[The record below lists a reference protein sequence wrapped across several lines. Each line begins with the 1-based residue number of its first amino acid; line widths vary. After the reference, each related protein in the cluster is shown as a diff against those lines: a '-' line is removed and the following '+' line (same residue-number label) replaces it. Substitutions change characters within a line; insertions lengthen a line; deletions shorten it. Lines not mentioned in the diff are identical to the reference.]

1 MNDQE
6 DDKKNLDNT
15 LSDSDNNNQSE
26 VDLNNQPQSE
36 ENQNQNN
43 EAESDNENQSIV
55 DSNNQTMN
63 ENKYENQETDLN
75 EEVNNQKIEEE
86 ITVETSDEIKNEEVN
101 NQNIEEKIIVETSD
115 EIKNEEVN
123 NQNIEE
129 KIIVETSDEIKNEN
143 NKSSHQVIHKK
154 EDRLHIYVRQDKY
167 KGELKSKNWV
177 GRLYIDGKQ
186 KISSSGTTNLDE
198 AIQILEKWFDDVQDE
213 SERLKNENNLTKNIN
228 QEATDTLTN
237 NQINNQT
244 QEQIATT
251 SLNENLQT
259 TTQEQI
265 KNKLSNIFGKIKE
278 IKIKK
283 PDFAKNFNKSSFN
296 KSKVANYKSKLE
308 NFFKS
313 KLGKSS
319 VQGEEIIGVELSNKE
334 IRIAQVSSNKANQ
347 WVLEKLHIH
356 PVDITDDSTPIDNA
370 DKFSEELMLAVQK
383 YKITSPNAAIAIP
396 VTSAIIRVVTAPLM
410 KDEELNKAIET
421 NSLWENLV
429 QLTDSLEDY
438 SIFHQVI
445 NRNEKENTMD
455 LLFVASK
462 LTDINSYTSIIKN
475 AGLNPVIIDVKCFA
489 LKSAVDQVNQIANKT
504 EDTNLTAVLEFG
516 LDENYL
522 MILYDNNPII
532 TDIFIRGQDR
542 KILQDSQNT
551 EEKEGLVRRYITQ
564 VKQAVQD
571 FETKY
576 EKRIRNIKVVSD
588 IKNVDEYL
596 ASFRKALMNIGFN
609 TFDPTEGLKIPS
621 QNQQI
626 LDNKL
631 NRSYLSTS
639 VGLAFRKLDVFGYY
653 KFVTAVKNINLLP
666 DRSNVMKQKKMKAI
680 SGFAFK
686 GITAAVVAIYVV
698 LFGLSFW
705 NIISYNNKLK
715 QYEAVKIDHTKI
727 IKQKKIVSKEFKVIN
742 TSLKLSKTLKSNKEL
757 TYRILAQ
764 VASSVPNRVKF
775 DQVEFNG
782 SNRLTIQGLAATDQ
796 DILKFIENLSK
807 QKLVEQA
814 SLSSMRLPKSSAD
827 SATMKG
833 FRVFVKIKR
842 STI

>member
-6 DDKKNLDNT
+6 DNKKNLDNT

-43 EAESDNENQSIV
+43 EPESDNENQSIV

-101 NQNIEEKIIVETSD
+101 NQNIEEKIIVETP
-115 EIKNEEVN
+115 
-123 NQNIEE
+123 
-129 KIIVETSDEIKNEN
+129 DEIKNEN

-198 AIQILEKWFDDVQDE
+198 AIQILEKWFDNVQDE

-356 PVDITDDSTPIDNA
+356 PVDITDDSAPIDNA
-370 DKFSEELMLAVQK
+370 DKFSAELMLAVQK

-814 SLSSMRLPKSSAD
+814 SLSSMRLPKSSAG

-842 STI
+842 SRI

>member
-43 EAESDNENQSIV
+43 EPDSDNENQSIV
-55 DSNNQTMN
+55 DSSNQTMN
-63 ENKYENQETDLN
+63 ENKYENQQTDLN
-75 EEVNNQKIEEE
+75 EEVNEQK
-86 ITVETSDEIKNEEVN
+86 
-101 NQNIEEKIIVETSD
+101 
-115 EIKNEEVN
+115 
-123 NQNIEE
+123 IEE

-154 EDRLHIYVRQDKY
+154 EGRLHIYVRQDKY

-198 AIQILEKWFDDVQDE
+198 AIQILEKWFDNVQDE

-259 TTQEQI
+259 NTQEQI

-370 DKFSEELMLAVQK
+370 DKFSAELMLAVQK

-775 DQVEFNG
+775 DQVVFNG

-814 SLSSMRLPKSSAD
+814 SLSSMRLPKSSAG

>member
-6 DDKKNLDNT
+6 DDKKNLDIT

-26 VDLNNQPQSE
+26 VDSSNQPQSE
-36 ENQNQNN
+36 ENKNQNT
-43 EAESDNENQSIV
+43 ETDSDSKNQSIV
-55 DSNNQTMN
+55 DSSNQTTN
-63 ENKYENQETDLN
+63 EKQYENQQTDLS
-75 EEVNNQKIEEE
+75 EEVNNQK
-86 ITVETSDEIKNEEVN
+86 
-101 NQNIEEKIIVETSD
+101 
-115 EIKNEEVN
+115 
-123 NQNIEE
+123 IEE

-154 EDRLHIYVRQDKY
+154 EGRLHIYVRQDKY

-177 GRLYIDGKQ
+177 GRLYINGKQ
-186 KISSSGTTNLDE
+186 KISSSGTANLDE
-198 AIQILEKWFDDVQDE
+198 AIQILEKWFDDVHEE

-228 QEATDTLTN
+228 QEATESSPTDTLSN
-237 NQINNQT
+237 NQINNQA
-244 QEQIATT
+244 QE
-251 SLNENLQT
+251 QT

-283 PDFAKNFNKSSFN
+283 PDFVKNLNKSSFN

-319 VQGEEIIGVELSNKE
+319 VLGEEIIGVELSNKE

-445 NRNEKENTMD
+445 NRNVKENTMD

-489 LKSAVDQVNQIANKT
+489 LKSAVDQVNQIANKP
-504 EDTNLTAVLEFG
+504 EEANLTAVLEFG

-542 KILQDSQNT
+542 KILQDSQNN
-551 EEKEGLVRRYITQ
+551 EEKEGLVRRYVTQ
-564 VKQAVQD
+564 VKQAIQD

-666 DRSNVMKQKKMKAI
+666 DRSNVMKQKKMKVI

-686 GITAAVVAIYVV
+686 GITAAVVAIYVA

-705 NIISYNNKLK
+705 NIISYNNELK
-715 QYEAVKIDHTKI
+715 QYEAIKKDHIKI
-727 IKQKKIVSKEFKVIN
+727 IEQKKIVSKEFKVIN

-775 DQVEFNG
+775 DQVVFNG
-782 SNRLTIQGLAATDQ
+782 SDRLTIQGLAATDQ
-796 DILKFIENLSK
+796 DILRFIENLSK

-814 SLSSMRLPKSSAD
+814 SLSSMRLPKSSAGG
-827 SATMKG
+827 ATMKG

-842 STI
+842 SRI

>member
-86 ITVETSDEIKNEEVN
+86 IT
-101 NQNIEEKIIVETSD
+101 VETSD

-542 KILQDSQNT
+542 KILQDGQNT

-686 GITAAVVAIYVV
+686 GITAAVAAIYVV

-775 DQVEFNG
+775 DQVVFNG

-814 SLSSMRLPKSSAD
+814 SLSSMRLPKSSAG

-842 STI
+842 SRI

>member
-15 LSDSDNNNQSE
+15 LSDNDNNNQSE

-43 EAESDNENQSIV
+43 EPDSDNENQSIV

-75 EEVNNQKIEEE
+75 EEVNNQKIEE
-86 ITVETSDEIKNEEVN
+86 
-101 NQNIEEKIIVETSD
+101 
-115 EIKNEEVN
+115 
-123 NQNIEE
+123 

-154 EDRLHIYVRQDKY
+154 EGRLHIYVRQDKY

-198 AIQILEKWFDDVQDE
+198 AIQILEKWFDDIQDE
-213 SERLKNENNLTKNIN
+213 SERLKNENSLNKNIN
-228 QEATDTLTN
+228 QEATESSPTDTLTN

-244 QEQIATT
+244 QEQ
-251 SLNENLQT
+251 T
-259 TTQEQI
+259 TTQDQI

-283 PDFAKNFNKSSFN
+283 PDFAKNLNKSSFN

-370 DKFSEELMLAVQK
+370 DKFSAELMLAVQK

-504 EDTNLTAVLEFG
+504 EDANLTAVLEFG

-542 KILQDSQNT
+542 KILQDSQDT
-551 EEKEGLVRRYITQ
+551 EEKEGLVRRYVTQ
-564 VKQAVQD
+564 VKQAIQD

-588 IKNVDEYL
+588 ITNVDEYL
-596 ASFRKALMNIGFN
+596 ASFRKILMNVGFN

-621 QNQQI
+621 QYQQI
-626 LDNKL
+626 LDHKL

-686 GITAAVVAIYVV
+686 GITAAIVAIYVV

-775 DQVEFNG
+775 DQVVFNG

-814 SLSSMRLPKSSAD
+814 SLSSMRLPKSSAG

>member
-26 VDLNNQPQSE
+26 VDSSNQPQSE
-36 ENQNQNN
+36 ENKNQNT
-43 EAESDNENQSIV
+43 ETDSDSKNQSIV
-55 DSNNQTMN
+55 DSSNQTTN
-63 ENKYENQETDLN
+63 EKQYENQQTDLS
-75 EEVNNQKIEEE
+75 EEVNNQK
-86 ITVETSDEIKNEEVN
+86 
-101 NQNIEEKIIVETSD
+101 
-115 EIKNEEVN
+115 
-123 NQNIEE
+123 IEE

-154 EDRLHIYVRQDKY
+154 EGRLHIYVRQDKY

-177 GRLYIDGKQ
+177 GRLYINGKQ
-186 KISSSGTTNLDE
+186 KISSSGTANLDE
-198 AIQILEKWFDDVQDE
+198 AIQILEKWFDDVHEE

-228 QEATDTLTN
+228 QEATESSPTDTLSN
-237 NQINNQT
+237 NQINNQA
-244 QEQIATT
+244 QE
-251 SLNENLQT
+251 QT

-265 KNKLSNIFGKIKE
+265 KNKLSNIFEKIKE

-283 PDFAKNFNKSSFN
+283 PDFVKNLNKSSFN

-445 NRNEKENTMD
+445 NRNVKENTMD

-504 EDTNLTAVLEFG
+504 EDANLTAVLEFG

-542 KILQDSQNT
+542 KILQDSQNN
-551 EEKEGLVRRYITQ
+551 EEKEGLVRRYVTQ
-564 VKQAVQD
+564 VKQAIQD

-686 GITAAVVAIYVV
+686 GITAAVAAIYLV

-705 NIISYNNKLK
+705 NIISYNNELK
-715 QYEAVKIDHTKI
+715 QYEAVKKDHIKI

-775 DQVEFNG
+775 DQVVFNG
-782 SNRLTIQGLAATDQ
+782 SDRLTIQGLAATDQ
-796 DILKFIENLSK
+796 DILRFIENLSK

-814 SLSSMRLPKSSAD
+814 SLSSMRLPKSSAGG
-827 SATMKG
+827 ATMKG

-842 STI
+842 SRI

>member
-15 LSDSDNNNQSE
+15 LSDNDNNNQSE

-43 EAESDNENQSIV
+43 EPDSDNENQSIV

-75 EEVNNQKIEEE
+75 EEA
-86 ITVETSDEIKNEEVN
+86 N
-101 NQNIEEKIIVETSD
+101 NQNIEEKITVETL
-115 EIKNEEVN
+115 
-123 NQNIEE
+123 
-129 KIIVETSDEIKNEN
+129 DEIKNEN

-154 EDRLHIYVRQDKY
+154 EGRLHIYVRQDKY

-198 AIQILEKWFDDVQDE
+198 AIQILEKWFDDIQDE
-213 SERLKNENNLTKNIN
+213 SERLKNENSLNKNTN
-228 QEATDTLTN
+228 QEATESSPTDTLTN

-244 QEQIATT
+244 QEQ
-251 SLNENLQT
+251 T
-259 TTQEQI
+259 TTQDQI

-283 PDFAKNFNKSSFN
+283 PDFAKNLNKSSFN

-308 NFFKS
+308 NFLKS

-370 DKFSEELMLAVQK
+370 DKFSAELMLAVQK

-504 EDTNLTAVLEFG
+504 EDVNLTAVLEFG

-551 EEKEGLVRRYITQ
+551 GEKEGLVRRYITQ

-686 GITAAVVAIYVV
+686 GITAAIVAIYVV

-775 DQVEFNG
+775 DQVVFNG

-814 SLSSMRLPKSSAD
+814 SLSSMRLPKSSAG

>member
-26 VDLNNQPQSE
+26 VDSSNQPQSE
-36 ENQNQNN
+36 ENKNQNT
-43 EAESDNENQSIV
+43 ETDSDSKNQSIV
-55 DSNNQTMN
+55 DSSNQTTN
-63 ENKYENQETDLN
+63 EKQYENQQTDLS
-75 EEVNNQKIEEE
+75 EEVNNQK
-86 ITVETSDEIKNEEVN
+86 
-101 NQNIEEKIIVETSD
+101 
-115 EIKNEEVN
+115 
-123 NQNIEE
+123 IEE

-154 EDRLHIYVRQDKY
+154 EGRLHIYVRQDKY

-177 GRLYIDGKQ
+177 GRLYINGKQ
-186 KISSSGTTNLDE
+186 KISSSGTANLDE
-198 AIQILEKWFDDVQDE
+198 AIQILEKWFDDVHEE

-228 QEATDTLTN
+228 QEATESSPTDTLSN
-237 NQINNQT
+237 NQINNQA
-244 QEQIATT
+244 QE
-251 SLNENLQT
+251 QT

-283 PDFAKNFNKSSFN
+283 PDFVKNLNKSSFN

-445 NRNEKENTMD
+445 NRNVKENTMD

-504 EDTNLTAVLEFG
+504 EDANLTAVLEFG

-551 EEKEGLVRRYITQ
+551 EEKEGLVRRYVTQ
-564 VKQAVQD
+564 VKQAIQD

-686 GITAAVVAIYVV
+686 GITAAVAAIYLV

-705 NIISYNNKLK
+705 NIISYNNELK
-715 QYEAVKIDHTKI
+715 QYEAVKKDHIKI

-775 DQVEFNG
+775 DQVVFNG
-782 SNRLTIQGLAATDQ
+782 SDRLTIQGLAATDQ
-796 DILKFIENLSK
+796 DILRFIENLSK

-814 SLSSMRLPKSSAD
+814 SLSSMRLPKSSAGG
-827 SATMKG
+827 ATMKG

-842 STI
+842 SRI

>member
-1 MNDQE
+1 MDDQE

-15 LSDSDNNNQSE
+15 LSDNDNNNQSE

-36 ENQNQNN
+36 ENQNQDTKPK
-43 EAESDNENQSIV
+43 SDNENQSIV
-55 DSNNQTMN
+55 DSSNQIMN
-63 ENKYENQETDLN
+63 EKKYENQPNDLS
-75 EEVNNQKIEEE
+75 EEAK
-86 ITVETSDEIKNEEVN
+86 
-101 NQNIEEKIIVETSD
+101 
-115 EIKNEEVN
+115 
-123 NQNIEE
+123 EE

-154 EDRLHIYVRQDKY
+154 EGRLHIYVRQDKY

-228 QEATDTLTN
+228 QEATESSPTDTLTN

-244 QEQIATT
+244 QE
-251 SLNENLQT
+251 QT

-283 PDFAKNFNKSSFN
+283 PDFAKNLNKSSFN

-370 DKFSEELMLAVQK
+370 DKFSTELMLAVQK

-504 EDTNLTAVLEFG
+504 EDVNLTAVLEFG

-551 EEKEGLVRRYITQ
+551 EEKEGLVRRYVTQ
-564 VKQAVQD
+564 VKQAIQD

-686 GITAAVVAIYVV
+686 GITAAVAAIYVV

-705 NIISYNNKLK
+705 NIISYNNELK
-715 QYEAVKIDHTKI
+715 QYEAVKIDHTKT

-775 DQVEFNG
+775 DQVDFNG

-814 SLSSMRLPKSSAD
+814 SLSSMRLPKSSAG

-842 STI
+842 SRI

>member
-15 LSDSDNNNQSE
+15 LSDNDNNNQSE

-43 EAESDNENQSIV
+43 KTESDNKNQSIV
-55 DSNNQTMN
+55 DSSNQSMS
-63 ENKYENQETDLN
+63 ENKYENQQTDLN
-75 EEVNNQKIEEE
+75 EEVNEQK
-86 ITVETSDEIKNEEVN
+86 
-101 NQNIEEKIIVETSD
+101 
-115 EIKNEEVN
+115 
-123 NQNIEE
+123 IEE

-154 EDRLHIYVRQDKY
+154 EGRLHIYVRQDKY

-237 NQINNQT
+237 NQINNKA
-244 QEQIATT
+244 QEQTTTT

-283 PDFAKNFNKSSFN
+283 PDFAKNLNKSSFN

-370 DKFSEELMLAVQK
+370 DKFSAELMLAVQK

-775 DQVEFNG
+775 DQVVFNG

-814 SLSSMRLPKSSAD
+814 SLSSMRLPKSSAG

>member
-1 MNDQE
+1 MSDQE

-15 LSDSDNNNQSE
+15 LSDNDNNNQSE

-43 EAESDNENQSIV
+43 EPESDNENQSIV

-63 ENKYENQETDLN
+63 ENKYENQETDL
-75 EEVNNQKIEEE
+75 
-86 ITVETSDEIKNEEVN
+86 
-101 NQNIEEKIIVETSD
+101 
-115 EIKNEEVN
+115 NEEVN

-154 EDRLHIYVRQDKY
+154 EGRLHIYVRQDKY

-244 QEQIATT
+244 QEQIAAT

-370 DKFSEELMLAVQK
+370 DKFSAELMLAVQK

-686 GITAAVVAIYVV
+686 GITAAVAAIYVV

-775 DQVEFNG
+775 DQVVFNG

-814 SLSSMRLPKSSAD
+814 SLSSMRLPKSSAG

>member
-26 VDLNNQPQSE
+26 VDSSNQPQSE
-36 ENQNQNN
+36 ENKNQNT
-43 EAESDNENQSIV
+43 ETDSDSKNQSIV
-55 DSNNQTMN
+55 DSSNQTTN
-63 ENKYENQETDLN
+63 EKQYENQQTDLS
-75 EEVNNQKIEEE
+75 EEVNNQK
-86 ITVETSDEIKNEEVN
+86 
-101 NQNIEEKIIVETSD
+101 
-115 EIKNEEVN
+115 
-123 NQNIEE
+123 IEE

-154 EDRLHIYVRQDKY
+154 EGRLHIYVRQDKY

-177 GRLYIDGKQ
+177 GRLYINGKQ
-186 KISSSGTTNLDE
+186 KISSSGTANLDE
-198 AIQILEKWFDDVQDE
+198 AIQILEKWFDDVHEE

-228 QEATDTLTN
+228 QEATESSPTDTLSN
-237 NQINNQT
+237 NQINNQA
-244 QEQIATT
+244 QE
-251 SLNENLQT
+251 QT

-265 KNKLSNIFGKIKE
+265 KNKLSNIFEKIKE

-283 PDFAKNFNKSSFN
+283 PDFVKNLNKSSFN

-445 NRNEKENTMD
+445 NRNVKENTMD

-504 EDTNLTAVLEFG
+504 EDANLTAVLEFG

-542 KILQDSQNT
+542 KILQDSQNN
-551 EEKEGLVRRYITQ
+551 EEKEGLVRRYVTQ
-564 VKQAVQD
+564 VKQAIQD

-686 GITAAVVAIYVV
+686 GITAAVAAIYLV

-705 NIISYNNKLK
+705 NIISYNNELK
-715 QYEAVKIDHTKI
+715 QYEAIKKDHIKI
-727 IKQKKIVSKEFKVIN
+727 IEQKKIVSKEFKVIN

-775 DQVEFNG
+775 DQVVFNG
-782 SNRLTIQGLAATDQ
+782 SDRLTIQGLAATDQ
-796 DILKFIENLSK
+796 DILRFIENLSK

-814 SLSSMRLPKSSAD
+814 SLSSMRLPKSSAGG
-827 SATMKG
+827 ATMKG

-842 STI
+842 SKI

>member
-1 MNDQE
+1 MSDQD
-6 DDKKNLDNT
+6 DDKKNINEDTTDNE
-15 LSDSDNNNQSE
+15 SVNQPS
-26 VDLNNQPQSE
+26 VDENNQPEGVDSTNNDSSGDENKNNEQNNDQSDVTAASSEKKE
-36 ENQNQNN
+36 ENRNLETQISESNAEESSMQQSSDTSN
-43 EAESDNENQSIV
+43 EKKDEDNGSG
-55 DSNNQTMN
+55 
-63 ENKYENQETDLN
+63 
-75 EEVNNQKIEEE
+75 
-86 ITVETSDEIKNEEVN
+86 
-101 NQNIEEKIIVETSD
+101 
-115 EIKNEEVN
+115 
-123 NQNIEE
+123 
-129 KIIVETSDEIKNEN
+129 
-143 NKSSHQVIHKK
+143 HQVIHKK
-154 EDRLHIYVRQDKY
+154 DGRLHIYVRQDKY

-186 KISSSGTTNLDE
+186 KISSSGTTNLEE
-198 AIQILEKWFDDVQDE
+198 AIPILEKWFDDIQEE
-213 SERLKNENNLTKNIN
+213 SERLKNQTSETQVNENQNVIN
-228 QEATDTLTN
+228 ENTSPTEDKQKVETPIVET
-237 NQINNQT
+237 QT
-244 QEQIATT
+244 QKQEPTAPVATNEST
-251 SLNENLQT
+251 ELNKQDQLKSKIT
-259 TTQEQI
+259 
-265 KNKLSNIFGKIKE
+265 NIFGKLKDIKL
-278 IKIKK
+278 KK
-283 PDFAKNFNKSSFN
+283 PSFANNLSKSSLN
-296 KSKVANYKSKLE
+296 NSKVGNLKSKFES
-308 NFFKS
+308 FFKS

-319 VQGEEIIGVELSNKE
+319 VQGEEILGVELANKE
-334 IRIAQVSSNKANQ
+334 IRLVQVSSNKANQ
-347 WVLEKLHIH
+347 WVLDKFHIH
-356 PVDITDDSTPIDNA
+356 PVDVSDDSAPIENA
-370 DKFSEELMLAVQK
+370 DKFSEELRLAIQK
-383 YKITSPNAAIAIP
+383 YKISSPNVAISIP

-445 NRNEKENTMD
+445 NRNQKDNTMD
-455 LLFVASK
+455 ILFVASK

-489 LKSAVDQVNQIANKT
+489 LKSAVDQSNQLTNKV
-504 EDTNLTAVLEFG
+504 EDANLTAVLEFG

-542 KILQDSQNT
+542 KILQESDDA
-551 EEKEGLVRRYITQ
+551 EEKEGLVRRYVTQ
-564 VKQAVQD
+564 VKQAIQD

-588 IKNVDEYL
+588 IDNVEEYL
-596 ASFRKALMNIGFN
+596 GNFRKNLMNVGFN

-621 QNQQI
+621 QFQQA
-626 LDNKL
+626 LDNRN

-666 DRSNVMKQKKMKAI
+666 DRSSVMKQKKMKAI

-686 GITAAVVAIYVV
+686 GITAAVAGIYLI

-705 NIISYNNKLK
+705 NIFSYNAKLK
-715 QYEAVKIDHTKI
+715 DYENVKAEHAKFV
-727 IKQKKIVSKEFKVIN
+727 KEKKVVYKELKLIN
-742 TSLKLSKTLKSNKEL
+742 TTLKLSKTLKSNKEL

-764 VASSVPNRVKF
+764 VASSVPKRVKF

-782 SNRLTIQGLAATDQ
+782 SNTLTIQGVAASDQ

-807 QKLVEQA
+807 QKLVQQA
-814 SLSSMRLPKSSAD
+814 SLSSMRLPRGNTGG
-827 SATMKG
+827 ATMKG

-842 STI
+842 G

>member
-43 EAESDNENQSIV
+43 EPEADNENQSIV

-86 ITVETSDEIKNEEVN
+86 I
-101 NQNIEEKIIVETSD
+101 
-115 EIKNEEVN
+115 
-123 NQNIEE
+123 
-129 KIIVETSDEIKNEN
+129 IVETSDEIKNEN

-154 EDRLHIYVRQDKY
+154 EGRLHIYVRQDKY

-198 AIQILEKWFDDVQDE
+198 AIQILEKWFDNVQDE

-251 SLNENLQT
+251 SLNQNLQT

-370 DKFSEELMLAVQK
+370 DKFSAELMLAVQK
-383 YKITSPNAAIAIP
+383 YKIISPNAAIAIP

-551 EEKEGLVRRYITQ
+551 EEKEGLVRRYVAQ
-564 VKQAVQD
+564 VKQAIQD

-775 DQVEFNG
+775 DQVVFNG

-814 SLSSMRLPKSSAD
+814 SLSSMRLPKSSAG